1 MSAKVVKS
9 DQEEA
14 EEKQATDDC
23 ARIVKK
29 VMAKLGRPPGFVTT
43 FARHIRVN
51 TYRVNVYVEEHREAE
66 VLGLLTRRIAHS
78 YFVRELPTVDDLVSD
93 PLIEKLY

>member
-14 EEKQATDDC
+14 EEKQARDDC

-29 VMAKLGRPPGFVTT
+29 VMARLGRPPGFVNTL
-43 FARHIRVN
+43 ARQIRLN
-51 TYRVNVYVEEHREAE
+51 TYRVNVYVEEQREAE
-66 VLGLLTRRIAHS
+66 VIGMLTRRIAHS
-78 YFVRELPTVDDLVSD
+78 YFVQELPLNDDLVSN